1 VKDHAPDKTSSGGE
15 HFVANA
21 EPLEHGQALWS
32 YELAAEFLSWKPAL
46 LEHEHTAPAL
56 SQQRR
61 GGGTSRPASD
71 DDNVEGC
78 PHFVLLLLVAGYFV
92 S

>member
-1 VKDHAPDKTSSGGE
+1 VKDHAPDRTSSCGE

-21 EPLEHGQALWS
+21 EPLEHGEALWS
-32 YELAAEFLSWKPAL
+32 YELTAEFLSWKPAL
-46 LEHEHTAPAL
+46 LEDENSAPAI
-56 SQQRR
+56 SQERR
-61 GGGTSRPASD
+61 GGGSCRPASY

-78 PHFVLLLLVAGYFV
+78 PHCSWLQRYFA